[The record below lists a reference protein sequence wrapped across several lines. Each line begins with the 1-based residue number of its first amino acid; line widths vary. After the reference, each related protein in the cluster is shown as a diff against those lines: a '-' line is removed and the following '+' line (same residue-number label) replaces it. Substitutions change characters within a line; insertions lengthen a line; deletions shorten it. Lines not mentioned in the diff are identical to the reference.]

1 MKTLDLTPLH
11 RIERPY
17 QRCTRCL
24 LDTEGPHEI
33 TFDEGGVCNHCHS
46 YDEKMRKAYLPPDV
60 CQERFAAA
68 VAEIKAAGEGRRYD
82 CIMGLSG
89 GMDSSFI
96 AYLAMVNGLRP
107 LIVHLDNG
115 WDAELAVKNIENIIQ
130 RTGFDYY
137 NYVVD
142 WEEFK
147 DMQLAYLKASVI
159 DVEVVSDQAIFALL
173 HIVADRLGIRHILF
187 GDNPK
192 TERTMPKGWG
202 FRKNDLANML
212 AIHRKFGTKALK
224 SYPLMGTYDLEW
236 YRRLRGIRYVS
247 LLHYTDY
254 SVSEMKRI
262 LEREVGWRDY
272 RWKHCES
279 VFTRFYQG
287 YILPR
292 KNNVDKRKAHLSDQ
306 VLSGQIT
313 REEALIRL
321 DLPYYEGD
329 GLQEDYDFTVRKF
342 GLTPEEF
349 ENILARPP
357 VAHESF
363 PTDKMDL
370 KWRVKWQLWKVWGV
384 LSGLFQESGQLLLG
398 RRAWFGLKS
407 GWLRRIESN
416 LDKVIGS

>member
-1 MKTLDLTPLH
+1 MNVPDLTPLH
-11 RIERPY
+11 RIDRPY
-17 QRCTRCL
+17 RRCARCL

-33 TFDEGGVCNHCHS
+33 RFDEQGVCNFCHA
-46 YDEKMRKAYLPPDV
+46 YDEQVKKAYLPPETRR
-60 CQERFAAA
+60 QKFEEAI
-68 VAEIKAAGEGRRYD
+68 AEIKKAGEGRRYD

-96 AYLAMVNGLRP
+96 AYLAMANGLRP

-147 DMQLAYLKASVI
+147 DMQLAYLRASVI
-159 DVEVVSDQAIFALL
+159 DVEVVTDQAIFALL
-173 HIVADRLGIRHILF
+173 HIAADRLGIRHILF

-202 FRKNDLANML
+202 FQKNNLANML
-212 AIHRKFGTKALK
+212 AIHRKFGRRKIR
-224 SYPLMGTYDLEW
+224 SYPLMGTIDLEW
-236 YRRLRGIRYVS
+236 YRRMRGIRYVS

-254 SVSEMKRI
+254 SVQEVKGI
-262 LEREVGWRDY
+262 LEHEFGWRDY
-272 RWKHCES
+272 PWKHCES

-306 VLSGQIT
+306 ILSGQIT
-313 REEALIRL
+313 REEGLARL
-321 DLPYYEGD
+321 NVPYYEGD
-329 GLQEDYDFTVRKF
+329 GLQEDYDFAVRKF
-342 GLTPEEF
+342 ALTAEEF
-349 ENILARPP
+349 EAILAKPP
-357 VAHESF
+357 VPHESF
-363 PTDKMDL
+363 PMDKVDL
-370 KWRVKWQLWKVWGV
+370 AWRVKWKIWRLAD
-384 LSGLFQESGQLLLG
+384 LFAGIFRRGG
-398 RRAWFGLKS
+398 RRLVGRRVWAGLHR
-407 GWLRRIESN
+407 GWLRRIETN
-416 LDKVIGS
+416 LDKAIGT

>member
-1 MKTLDLTPLH
+1 MRTLDLTPLH
-11 RIERPY
+11 RIDRPY
-17 QRCTRCL
+17 RRCSRCL
-24 LDTEGPHEI
+24 LDTEGPHKI
-33 TFDEGGVCNHCHS
+33 SFDANGICNFCHA
-46 YDEKMRKAYLPPDV
+46 YHEQMRKSYLPPEV
-60 CQERFAAA
+60 RKEKFAAA
-68 VAEIKAAGEGRRYD
+68 IAEIKASGEGRRYD

-202 FRKNDLANML
+202 FHKNDLANML
-212 AIHRKFGTKALK
+212 AIHRRFGTKKIK

-254 SVSEMKRI
+254 SVPEVKAI
-262 LEREVGWRDY
+262 LEREFGWRDY

-306 VLSGQIT
+306 ILSGQIT
-313 REEALIRL
+313 REEGLARL
-321 DLPYYEGD
+321 NLPYYKGD
-329 GLQEDYDFTVRKF
+329 DLQEDYDFTVRKF
-342 GLTPEEF
+342 ALTPDEF
-349 ENILARPP
+349 EAILAKPP
-357 VAHESF
+357 VPHESF
-363 PTDKMDL
+363 PMDKVDL
-370 KWRVKWQLWKVWGV
+370 SWRVKWKLWRVWGV
-384 LSGLFQESGQLLLG
+384 LTGLFRTSG
-398 RRAWFGLKS
+398 RRLVGGRAWAGLKR
-407 GWLRRIESN
+407 GWLRRIETN
-416 LDKVIGS
+416 LDKALGT